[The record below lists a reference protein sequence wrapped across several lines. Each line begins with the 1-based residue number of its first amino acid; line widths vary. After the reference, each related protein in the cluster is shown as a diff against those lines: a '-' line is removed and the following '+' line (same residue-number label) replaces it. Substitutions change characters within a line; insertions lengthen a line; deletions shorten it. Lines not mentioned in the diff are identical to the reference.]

1 MTQGEDSGGER
12 AESMVAVGQL
22 EQVLDSRLKAR
33 AEADAR
39 VTDAER
45 EAERILDEGRERG
58 RAAAEAVR
66 RGALEAAEHYAAEL
80 TRQTEAEV
88 ATLRARAA
96 GQRPE
101 AVRAILAALLPG
113 HP

>member
-1 MTQGEDSGGER
+1 MTEDDGSGGDR

-22 EQVLDSRLKAR
+22 EQVLDSRVKAR

-39 VTDAER
+39 VKDAEL
-45 EAERILDEGRERG
+45 EAERTLGEARERG
-58 RAAAEAVR
+58 RAAADAVR
-66 RGALEAAEHYAAEL
+66 RSALAAAEHYAAEL

-88 ATLRARAA
+88 ATLHARAA
-96 GQRPE
+96 EQRPE

-113 HP
+113 QP

>member
-22 EQVLDSRLKAR
+22 EQVLDSRLTAR
-33 AEADAR
+33 AEADSR

-58 RAAAEAVR
+58 RAAAEAIR
-66 RGALEAAEHYAAEL
+66 RSALEAAEQDAAEL
-80 TRQTEAEV
+80 TRQTEADV

-96 GQRPE
+96 RQRPE
-101 AVRAILAALLPG
+101 AVRAILAALLPD